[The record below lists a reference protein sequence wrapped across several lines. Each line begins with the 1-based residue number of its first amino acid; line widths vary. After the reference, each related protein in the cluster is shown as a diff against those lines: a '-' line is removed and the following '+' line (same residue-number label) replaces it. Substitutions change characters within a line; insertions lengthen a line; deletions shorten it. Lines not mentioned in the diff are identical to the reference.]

1 MSNWLKLEGDVC
13 AVTGARGGMGAEIC
27 REFARNGTNVVM
39 LDLDEEKVKAAA
51 ADLAAEFGI
60 HAEGYK
66 MNATDEAEVQAAVD
80 ATIADFGRVDVLVNT
95 AGILRFAASAG
106 TLLVGKAASIAAVQL
121 FADPTSAAAVAL
133 GGVVVSVNTCA
144 NLVGRL
150 SFGQIIDKLGAYK
163 SLLISLVVTIVAL
176 VIMSMSFTQSM
187 FFVAL
192 ALLGF
197 SFGALLVIYPPLTGG
212 AFGTSNI
219 GVNYGIMFLGYAA
232 ATWISQPITA
242 VLYHA
247 EAGSAAY
254 QQSFYGAI
262 VIAAIAVVLTVYMM
276 VSDSKKKSA

>member
-1 MSNWLKLEGDVC
+1 MVKTPRFWVLIVTFAC
-13 AVTGARGGMGAEIC
+13 A
-27 REFARNGTNVVM
+27 
-39 LDLDEEKVKAAA
+39 
-51 ADLAAEFGI
+51 
-60 HAEGYK
+60 
-66 MNATDEAEVQAAVD
+66 AT
-80 ATIADFGRVDVLVNT
+80 
-95 AGILRFAASAG
+95 AG
-106 TLLVGKAASIAAVQL
+106 TLLVGKVASIAAVQL

-150 SFGQIIDKLGAYK
+150 SFGQIVDKLGAYK

-219 GVNYGIMFLGYAA
+219 GVNYGIMFWATPLLPGSTSPSPPCCITPRPAA
-232 ATWISQPITA
+232 PPTSSPSTA
-242 VLYHA
+242 P
-247 EAGSAAY
+247 S
-254 QQSFYGAI
+254 
-262 VIAAIAVVLTVYMM
+262 
-276 VSDSKKKSA
+276 

>member
-1 MSNWLKLEGDVC
+1 M
-13 AVTGARGGMGAEIC
+13 AARGLRGPKGGAHAGTFGDLTPGEMVKTPRFWILIVT
-27 REFARNGTNVVM
+27 FA
-39 LDLDEEKVKAAA
+39 
-51 ADLAAEFGI
+51 
-60 HAEGYK
+60 
-66 MNATDEAEVQAAVD
+66 
-80 ATIADFGRVDVLVNT
+80 
-95 AGILRFAASAG
+95 FAATAG
-106 TLLVGKAASIAAVQL
+106 TLLVGKAVQL

-197 SFGALLVIYPPLTGG
+197 GFGALLVIYPPLTGG

-232 ATWISQPITA
+232 STWISQPITA

-254 QQSFYGAI
+254 QQSFYSAI
-262 VIAAIAVVLTVYMM
+262 VIAAIAVALTVYMM

>member
-95 AGILRFAASAG
+95 AGILRFAATAD
-106 TLLVGKAASIAAVQL
+106 TLLMGKVASIAAVQL
-121 FADPTSAAAVAL
+121 FADPTSTAAVAL

-163 SLLISLVVTIVAL
+163 SLLISLVITIVAL

-232 ATWISQPITA
+232 STWISQPITA

-262 VIAAIAVVLTVYMM
+262 VIAVVLTVYMM